1 MGSVIAKEIFPVHW
15 RLTMIRL
22 FRTCFRSCC
31 LAAILCC
38 SAVMPAA
45 AADAPIQ
52 IEADRMSSTE
62 KTNSVLFS
70 GNVDARQADV
80 RIRANEMT
88 VFYTPAK
95 PNKKGQKTASQQ
107 VEKII
112 CTGNVE
118 VSKKEWLG
126 TSKKMLYLA
135 KERQVIL
142 MDNAKAYQGQNMV
155 SGEKIIYYMDEGRS
169 EVVGGSKGTRT
180 TVGDSGEGAKKPGR
194 VNMTIIQK

>member
-1 MGSVIAKEIFPVHW
+1 MGSVIAKEIFPVH
-15 RLTMIRL
+15 RRFTMMRL
-22 FRTCFRSCC
+22 FPLLSRAACLAAVLCC
-31 LAAILCC
+31 LAVLP
-38 SAVMPAA
+38 VA

-62 KTNSVLFS
+62 KTNTVLFS

-80 RIRANEMT
+80 RIRSNEMT
-88 VFYTPAK
+88 VYYSAATPG
-95 PNKKGQKTASQQ
+95 KKGQKTTNQQ
-107 VEKII
+107 VDKII

-126 TSKKMLYLA
+126 TAKKMIYLA
-135 KERQVIL
+135 RERQVIL

-155 SGEKIIYYMDEGRS
+155 SGEKIVYYMDEGRS
-169 EVVGGSKGTRT
+169 EVVGGSKRTRT
-180 TVGDSGEGAKKPGR
+180 TVGDSGKAGQKPGR

>member
-1 MGSVIAKEIFPVHW
+1 MP
-15 RLTMIRL
+15 L
-22 FRTCFRSCC
+22 FTTCFRSSC
-31 LAAILCC
+31 LAAILCWLV
-38 SAVMPAA
+38 VMPAV

-62 KTNSVLFS
+62 KTNTVLFS

-88 VFYTPAK
+88 VHYSQAK
-95 PNKKGQKTASQQ
+95 TNTKGQKTASQQ

-112 CTGNVE
+112 CNGNVE

-126 TSKKMLYLA
+126 TAKKMIYLA

-155 SGEKIIYYMDEGRS
+155 SGEKIVYYMDEGRS
-169 EVVGGSKGTRT
+169 EVVGGSKGTKT
-180 TVGDSGEGAKKPGR
+180 TVGDSGKDTKKPGR

>member
-1 MGSVIAKEIFPVHW
+1 MMRMFTH
-15 RLTMIRL
+15 L
-22 FRTCFRSCC
+22 FRSSCLAAVLCC
-31 LAAILCC
+31 LAVIP
-38 SAVMPAA
+38 AV

-52 IEADRMSSTE
+52 IEADKMASTE
-62 KTNSVLFS
+62 KTNTVLFS

-126 TSKKMLYLA
+126 TSKKMIYLA

-155 SGEKIIYYMDEGRS
+155 SGEKIVYYMDEGRS
-169 EVVGGSKGTRT
+169 EVVGGAKRTTT
-180 TVGDSGEGAKKPGR
+180 TVGDSGKGASKPGR